1 MIECDEVIYAYYYYI
16 YIYIYI
22 YMDIL
27 WTNVANIILTNATST
42 MPTNSDDENVRHKM
56 NCYISHTVLL
66 VIILLL
72 IIAIIYY
79 HNVKHWSKQKDINVL
94 TS

>member
-1 MIECDEVIYAYYYYI
+1 M
-16 YIYIYI
+16 
-22 YMDIL
+22 
-27 WTNVANIILTNATST
+27 ANIIPTNVTRT
-42 MPTNSDDENVRHKM
+42 KPTNSDHKNVRHKM

-79 HNVKHWSKQKDINVL
+79 YNVKHWSEQKGINLL

>member
-1 MIECDEVIYAYYYYI
+1 MIECDEIIYAL
-16 YIYIYI
+16 
-22 YMDIL
+22 DIL
-27 WTNVANIILTNATST
+27 WTNVANIIPTNVTST
-42 MPTNSDDENVRHKM
+42 LPTNSDDKNVRHKM

-79 HNVKHWSKQKDINVL
+79 YSVKHWSEQKGINLL